1 VAVGPYGGIY
11 VVGETTSFSAG
22 GGRDVFVL
30 KYNQRGKLIWQKVW
44 RNRGS
49 GGTRLSAF
57 VKGVAVGSDE
67 NIYVVGATRDPRCRR
82 LRSDA
87 FILKFDPDAGDL
99 RWQKGWGGNDLDP
112 AWDVAVDKYGDIY
125 VVGFTHSFGVHVP
138 TPDVFILKYDSDGN
152 LILQKTWGGSGGD
165 WARSVAVR
173 PDGGIYVV
181 GETTSFEASGGLD
194 AFVLKYDR
202 HGQLGWQRT
211 WGGKLGDGA
220 WDAAVSPDGG
230 IYVVG
235 ETRSFEVGGGLDAS
249 ILKYD
254 SDGNLI
260 WDKTWGANDLE
271 DAQGVA
277 AVDNKR
283 FVVVG
288 TTTSS
293 IRRTLRDVRGRTSTP
308 PGVENTLSQ
317 PDYTLFGDVI
327 TPNGREKKPIGEPS
341 KGNGDAYL
349 IYL

>member
-1 VAVGPYGGIY
+1 LSNIKVRIEKTWGGKDREWARGVVVGPDRDIYVTGFTDSFDGGASDAFIVKYDRHGKLIWQKTWGGRGAEWDEAWGVAVGPYGGIY

-152 LILQKTWGGSGGD
+152 LI
-165 WARSVAVR
+165 
-173 PDGGIYVV
+173 
-181 GETTSFEASGGLD
+181 
-194 AFVLKYDR
+194 
-202 HGQLGWQRT
+202 
-211 WGGKLGDGA
+211 
-220 WDAAVSPDGG
+220 
-230 IYVVG
+230 
-235 ETRSFEVGGGLDAS
+235 
-249 ILKYD
+249 
-254 SDGNLI
+254 